1 MAGKGR
7 VDPRVI
13 LDRRRKVTKLR
24 LAGITDQRA
33 IAAQLGVSRQ
43 TISNDLKAID
53 AEWRAEY
60 LGDTQRHKAQALARL
75 NALIAAN
82 WKEAMDG
89 STRHG
94 RLINEL
100 LARQAAIIGYDAPTV
115 TTVSG
120 ELEHYHYVEPGD
132 DVKRAIEE
140 AERIVAG
147 QG

>member
-7 VDPRVI
+7 VDPRII
-13 LDRRRKVTKLR
+13 LERRRKVARLR

-43 TISNDLKAID
+43 TIGYDLKALD

-60 LGDTQRHKAQALARL
+60 LGDTQQHKAHALARL

-94 RLINEL
+94 RLVNEL
-100 LARQAAIIGYDAPTV
+100 LARQAAIIGYDAPTK

-120 ELEHYHYVEPGD
+120 EFEHYHYVEPSD
-132 DVKRAIEE
+132 AVKRVIEE
-140 AERIVAG
+140 AERIIG
-147 QG
+147 QD